1 MDEADDVADQM
12 ELGIGADVPRGV
24 RSPVA
29 ALVGRHGRVA
39 TLGKCWKLMPPGVL
53 GLGEAVAEDHQRT
66 LAGFGNVHVDAIGSH
81 GAVVDVGQK
90 RLPPLACPAL

>member
-1 MDEADDVADQM
+1 MSPTDQV

-29 ALVGRHGRVA
+29 ALVGRHGMVA
-39 TLGKCWKLMPPGVL
+39 TLGKCWELMPPGVP

-66 LAGFGNVHVDAIGSH
+66 LAGFGNAHVDAFGLR

-90 RLPPLACPAL
+90 RFPLLACPAL